1 MPAPAERKSFS
12 CKHGLVFRGSVP
24 MKKDD
29 WIKPILMVVFV
40 LIGIILLDFLV
51 NWIFAERIPRDRTI
65 RYHLEQQILPL
76 IVEKMKR
83 TGKLPDD
90 LDDMEFENDYQK
102 DWYRNSHK
110 FGLVKWWIED
120 GKLVVEFRSDV
131 RTERAETV
139 LPPELIPPPDKEPT
153 PAK

>member
-1 MPAPAERKSFS
+1 MQKENKVN
-12 CKHGLVFRGSVP
+12 LVFL
-24 MKKDD
+24 
-29 WIKPILMVVFV
+29 IFFI
-40 LIGIILLDFLV
+40 LIGVILLDFLV
-51 NWIFAERIPRDRTI
+51 NWIFAVRIPRDRTI
-65 RYHLEQQILPL
+65 KYHLEQQMLPL

-110 FGLVKWWIED
+110 FGLVKWWIKD

-131 RTERAETV
+131 RTERAEML
-139 LPPELIPPPDKEPT
+139 LPPELLATQK
-153 PAK
+153 

>member
-1 MPAPAERKSFS
+1 
-12 CKHGLVFRGSVP
+12 

-29 WIKPILMVVFV
+29 RINPVFLV
-40 LIGIILLDFLV
+40 FFILIGMILLDFLV

-76 IVEKMKR
+76 VVEKMKR

-90 LDDMEFENDYQK
+90 LDDMEFENEYQK
-102 DWYRNSHK
+102 NCYRDEHS
-110 FGLVKWWIED
+110 LVKWWIED
-120 GKLVVEFRSDV
+120 GKLVVEFKNDV
-131 RTERAETV
+131 RTERAEMV

>member
-1 MPAPAERKSFS
+1 
-12 CKHGLVFRGSVP
+12 

-29 WIKPILMVVFV
+29 RINPVFLV
-40 LIGIILLDFLV
+40 FFILIGMILLDFLV

-76 IVEKMKR
+76 VVEKMKR

-120 GKLVVEFRSDV
+120 GKLVVEFRTDV
-131 RTERAETV
+131 RTERAEMV
-139 LPPELIPPPDKEPT
+139 LPPDLIPPPE
-153 PAK
+153 

>member
-1 MPAPAERKSFS
+1 
-12 CKHGLVFRGSVP
+12 
-24 MKKDD
+24 MKKKRR
-29 WIKPILMVVFV
+29 IKPVFLIFFI
-40 LIGIILLDFLV
+40 LIGVILLDFLV
-51 NWIFAERIPRDRTI
+51 NWIFAVRIPRDRTI
-65 RYHLEQQILPL
+65 KYHLEQQMLPL

-120 GKLVVEFRSDV
+120 GKLVVEFRNSV
-131 RTERAETV
+131 RTERAEMA
-139 LPPELIPPPDKEPT
+139 LPPELISTSSAPSQK
-153 PAK
+153 

>member
-1 MPAPAERKSFS
+1 MR
-12 CKHGLVFRGSVP
+12 
-24 MKKDD
+24 KDD

-65 RYHLEQQILPL
+65 RYHLEQQMLPL

-102 DWYRNSHK
+102 DIYKGDRE
-110 FGLVKWWIED
+110 FDLVKWWIED
-120 GKLVVEFRSDV
+120 GKLVVEFRNDV

-139 LPPELIPPPDKEPT
+139 LPPELLST
-153 PAK
+153 PSASSQE

>member
-1 MPAPAERKSFS
+1 MRKDDRINPVF
-12 CKHGLVFRGSVP
+12 LVFF
-24 MKKDD
+24 
-29 WIKPILMVVFV
+29 I

-76 IVEKMKR
+76 VVEKMKR

-90 LDDMEFENDYQK
+90 LDDMEFENEYQK
-102 DWYRNSHK
+102 DCYKGDRE

-120 GKLVVEFRSDV
+120 DKLVVEFRNDV
-131 RTERAETV
+131 RTERAEMV
-139 LPPELIPPPDKEPT
+139 LPPELSHAPE
-153 PAK
+153 

>member
-1 MPAPAERKSFS
+1 MRKDEKINPVF
-12 CKHGLVFRGSVP
+12 LVFF
-24 MKKDD
+24 
-29 WIKPILMVVFV
+29 I

-76 IVEKMKR
+76 VVEKMKR

-102 DWYRNSHK
+102 NCYRDERD
-110 FGLVKWWIED
+110 LVKWFIED
-120 GKLVVEFRSDV
+120 GKLVVEFRNDV
-131 RTERAETV
+131 RTERAEMV
-139 LPPELIPPPDKEPT
+139 LPPELL
-153 PAK
+153 PAPK

>member
-1 MPAPAERKSFS
+1 MRKDDKPNPVF
-12 CKHGLVFRGSVP
+12 LVFF
-24 MKKDD
+24 
-29 WIKPILMVVFV
+29 ILV
-40 LIGIILLDFLV
+40 GIILLDFFV

-76 IVEKMKR
+76 VVEKMKR

-102 DWYRNSHK
+102 NCYKNDHESD
-110 FGLVKWWIED
+110 LVKWWIED
-120 GKLVVEFRSDV
+120 GKLVVEFRNSV

-139 LPPELIPPPDKEPT
+139 LPPELLST
-153 PAK
+153 PSASSQE

>member
-1 MPAPAERKSFS
+1 
-12 CKHGLVFRGSVP
+12 
-24 MKKDD
+24 MKKKRR
-29 WIKPILMVVFV
+29 IKPVFLIFFI
-40 LIGIILLDFLV
+40 LIGVILLDFLV
-51 NWIFAERIPRDRTI
+51 NWIFAVRIPRDRTI
-65 RYHLEQQILPL
+65 KYHLEQQMLPL

-131 RTERAETV
+131 RTERAEMA
-139 LPPELIPPPDKEPT
+139 LPPELISTSSAPSQK
-153 PAK
+153 